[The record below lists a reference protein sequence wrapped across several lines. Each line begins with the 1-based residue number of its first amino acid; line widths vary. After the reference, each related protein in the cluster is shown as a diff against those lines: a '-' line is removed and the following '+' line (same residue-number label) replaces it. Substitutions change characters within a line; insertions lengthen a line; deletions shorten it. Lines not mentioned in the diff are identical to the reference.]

1 MCPVNLSSSQ
11 DTERSLAECM
21 REKQFRNLFFGVEKL
36 ATEGC
41 QMSSE
46 ADIFETMAWD
56 QDIIRGKI
64 KQMSDY
70 NLNKQSGQK
79 EVECPGHMR

>member
-1 MCPVNLSSSQ
+1 MYARKTVQESIFWSGEIGHL
-11 DTERSLAECM
+11 
-21 REKQFRNLFFGVEKL
+21 
-36 ATEGC
+36 GC